1 MQEAQA
7 LRILQDYR
15 GDDGVIDLNA
25 FLESR
30 GFTAFLSY
38 ARNFFYDNEQ
48 ADFGMIIYISQGAPL
63 TACVKGSDDFKYR
76 SLRSRSRYH
85 KVVLKFW
92 PRELVDLEW
101 ADWDQIG
108 KYCTVQNAQLGV
120 FKIPVSALCR
130 TVELANLHSSISQ
143 L

>member
-15 GDDGVIDLNA
+15 SSDGVIDLNA
-25 FLESR
+25 YLGAM
-30 GFTAFLSY
+30 GFSAFMSY
-38 ARNFFYDNEQ
+38 ERHFYYDNDQ
-48 ADFGMIIYISQGAPL
+48 ADFGMVIYVSEGAPL

-85 KVVLKFW
+85 KVILKYW
-92 PRELVDLEW
+92 PRELVDLEM

-108 KYCTVQNAQLGV
+108 VYCTEQSSQLSV

-130 TVELANLHSSISQ
+130 VVELAILHSSKSQ
-143 L
+143 S

>member
-15 GDDGVIDLNA
+15 RNDGVIDLNA
-25 FLESR
+25 FLESK
-30 GFTAFLSY
+30 GFTAFLGS
-38 ARNFFYDNEQ
+38 ARNFFYDNDL
-48 ADFGMIIYISQGAPL
+48 ADFGMMIYVSQGAPL

-85 KVVLKFW
+85 KVIMKFW
-92 PRELVDLEW
+92 PRELVDLEF

-108 KYCTVQNAQLGV
+108 KYCTDENAQLDV

-130 TVELANLHSSISQ
+130 AVELAIQHSSESQ
-143 L
+143 S